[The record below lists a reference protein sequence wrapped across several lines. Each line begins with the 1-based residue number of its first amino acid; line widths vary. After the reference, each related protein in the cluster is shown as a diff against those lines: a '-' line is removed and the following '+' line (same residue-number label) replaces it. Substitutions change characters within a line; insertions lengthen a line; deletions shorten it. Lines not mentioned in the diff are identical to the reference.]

1 MIFSM
6 AWKNMLRYKRRSVI
20 TAAAISVGILFS
32 IFVDGMLT
40 GLDQESS
47 VNMVNYETSGAKVYA
62 DGYFEERKVYPVD
75 FLIPRAQR
83 TAFEKWMGTAFPSTD
98 YTPRYSAACELIF
111 SGRDGLTGS
120 LTGLLYGIDPESDS
134 TVFDTSRCVEE
145 GTWFNSK
152 KEGSDGT
159 TGGSVA
165 DHSDGA
171 VLGSGI
177 AHDLGVTTGD
187 YVTVQCKG
195 RGGFI
200 QTMDVPV
207 TGIVRT
213 GNPVVNSTAVYM
225 DLQYL
230 DDMLEL
236 DGAVTEFC
244 MNLGTLEQ
252 QPARFS
258 RFRTVFA
265 SSAPQGL
272 AVYSWQEL
280 SQEVLALQKTKSS
293 VSGMMIFFMFVIAA
307 VGVSNT
313 ILMSITER
321 KNEIGM
327 LKALGYSSGYV
338 KRLFMTEGFCI
349 GVLGAVIGVLV
360 SVPVTWFMV
369 HTGIDFSGMMG
380 DMDIGYRVSLV
391 MHSCWHAAG
400 FIFIPL
406 GALFIASLS
415 ALIPTHSLLRKEI
428 ADIFRS

>member
-6 AWKNMLRYKRRSVI
+6 AWKNMLRYKKRSII
-20 TAAAISVGILFS
+20 TAVAISVGILFS

-62 DGYFEERKVYPVD
+62 DGYFEERKVYPVN
-75 FLIPRAQR
+75 FLITSAQR
-83 TAFEKWMGTAFPSTD
+83 ASFKKWMGTAFPSTD

-134 TVFDTSRCVEE
+134 SVFDTSRCVEE
-145 GTWFNSK
+145 GAWFSSK
-152 KEGSDGT
+152 TES
-159 TGGSVA
+159 
-165 DHSDGA
+165 SDGA

-177 AHDLGVTTGD
+177 AHDLGVATGD
-187 YVTVQCKG
+187 YITVQCKG

-225 DLQYL
+225 DLHYL

-236 DGAVTEFC
+236 DGAVTELC
-244 MNLGTLEQ
+244 MNLGGLEQ

-258 RFRTVFA
+258 RFRSLFA
-265 SSAPQGL
+265 ASAPQGL
-272 AVYSWQEL
+272 SVYSWQEL

-313 ILMSITER
+313 ILMSIAER
-321 KNEIGM
+321 KNEVGM

-338 KRLFMTEGFCI
+338 KRLFMAEGFFI
-349 GVLGAVIGVLV
+349 GVLGSVIGVLV

-406 GALFIASLS
+406 GALLIASLS

>member
-6 AWKNMLRYKRRSVI
+6 AWKNMLRYKKRSII
-20 TAAAISVGILFS
+20 TAVAISVGILFS

-40 GLDQESS
+40 GLDLESS

-62 DGYFEERKVYPVD
+62 RGYFEERKVYPVD
-75 FLIPRAQR
+75 FLITRAQR
-83 TAFEKWMGTAFPSTD
+83 ASFKKWMGTEFPSTD
-98 YTPRYSAACELIF
+98 YTPRYSASCELIF
-111 SGRDGLTGS
+111 SSSDGLTGS
-120 LTGLLYGIDPESDS
+120 LTGLLYGIEPESDS
-134 TVFDTSRCVEE
+134 TVFDTSRSVET
-145 GTWFNSK
+145 GAWFNSK
-152 KEGSDGT
+152 KGDI
-159 TGGSVA
+159 VQN
-165 DHSDGA
+165 HQDGA

-177 AHDLGVTTGD
+177 ALDLGVTVGD
-187 YVTVQCKG
+187 YITVQCKG

-207 TGIVRT
+207 MGIIRT
-213 GNPVVNSTAVYM
+213 GNPVINSTAVYM

-244 MNLGTLEQ
+244 MNLGSLEQ

-258 RFRTVFA
+258 RFRTLFA

-272 AVYSWQEL
+272 DVYSWQEL
-280 SQEVLALQKTKSS
+280 SEEVLALQKTKSS

-313 ILMSITER
+313 ILMSIAER

-338 KRLFMTEGFCI
+338 KRLFMAEGFFI
-349 GVLGAVIGVLV
+349 GVLGSVIGVLV

-369 HTGIDFSGMMG
+369 HTGLDFSGMMG

-391 MHSCWHAAG
+391 MHSCWHIEG

-406 GALFIASLS
+406 GALLIASLS